1 MKMPKV
7 VDYDV
12 STGESI
18 KRDMTEDEFAQFE
31 ADNAAATI

>member
-18 KRDMTEDEFAQFE
+18 KRDMTEEEFAQYE
-31 ADNAAATI
+31 ADNESATI